1 MAPVTRLKP
10 KKAEHTLTDNQRILA
25 DRYQVGSL
33 IGRGGMADVYEGL
46 DTRLGR
52 KVAIKLLKSDL
63 ANDPTFESRFRQ
75 EAQASARMAH
85 PTIVRVYDAGEEIST
100 DSNGNERKTPYIVME
115 YVRGT
120 LLRDLLHERKLG
132 IPESIGYAEG
142 VLTALEFSHL
152 AGVIHRD
159 IKAANVMI
167 TDTGLVKVM
176 DFGIARAVSES
187 SITQAHT
194 NGIVGTAQYF
204 SPEQARGE
212 NVDARTDLYSTGVL
226 LYEMLAGRPPFT
238 GETAVSVAYQHVS
251 EAVVAPSEHN
261 PMISAELD
269 QVVLRALAKDRND
282 RFQSAEEFRDHLLAA
297 SLEVATPPVSDVFEG
312 APTPAHELTPEAA
325 AVLSD
330 LDEFESIIAGALGEG
345 TEAVELVSDS
355 TDELAPEPTVS
366 APAPAT
372 TEYNAPIAPTEV
384 LSTNSDPFKS
394 LGVSFD
400 DTGSQPV
407 ATETDRRP
415 FKNPGLVWGIGSG
428 AVVFVIGLIAWLLT
442 SSLPN
447 IQPTNGSVSV
457 SAVAGLSYE
466 NAQSQLVAQKL
477 LVQKAY
483 EVSDT
488 VAVDTVIRTDP
499 TAGSM
504 VGANTLITVYVST
517 GKTQVSMPD
526 LSGMNEQMAK
536 DAIEQAKLTLGTIV
550 QAHSATIPK
559 GQVIESDPV
568 SGTKLAQGAIVNLT
582 ISDGLVE
589 VPDVRNYSLT
599 EARAALA
606 ASGLLIVI
614 GTNEEC
620 VGTPQGTTVVD
631 QSILPGTATPGS
643 SITLFVTCAP

>member
-1 MAPVTRLKP
+1 M
-10 KKAEHTLTDNQRILA
+10 TDNQRILA

-212 NVDARTDLYSTGVL
+212 SVDARTDLYSTGVL

-251 EAVVAPSEHN
+251 EAVIAPSEHN

-282 RFQSAEEFRDHLLAA
+282 RFQTAEEFRENLLAA
-297 SLEVATPPVSDVFEG
+297 SLEVATPPVSEVFEG
-312 APTPAHELTPEAA
+312 APTVAHELTPEAA

-330 LDEFESIIAGALGEG
+330 LDEFESIIAGALGVS
-345 TEAVELVSDS
+345 TESLDAIDAEVDSVAPFEVEAPAV
-355 TDELAPEPTVS
+355 AEPTMA
-366 APAPAT
+366 APVA
-372 TEYNAPIAPTEV
+372 TEYNAPIAPTQAI
-384 LSTNSDPFKS
+384 STNTDPFKS

-400 DTGSQPV
+400 DTSSQPTAV
-407 ATETDRRP
+407 DTERRP

-428 AVVFVIGLIAWLLT
+428 AIVFLIGMIAWLLT
-442 SSLPN
+442 SALPN

-457 SAVAGLSYE
+457 ASVAGQGFES
-466 NAQSQLVAQKL
+466 ARSALVAQQL

-488 VAVDTVIRTDP
+488 IAADTVIRTDP
-499 TAGSM
+499 AAGTM

-550 QAHSATIPK
+550 QAHSSTIPK

-568 SGTKLAQGAIVNLT
+568 SGTKLAQGAVVNLT

-599 EARAALA
+599 EARSALA

-620 VGTPQGTTVVD
+620 VGSPQGTTVVD

-643 SITLFVTCAP
+643 SITLFVSCAP

>member
-1 MAPVTRLKP
+1 MEPVTKLKP

-63 ANDPTFESRFRQ
+63 ASDPTFESRFRQ

-159 IKAANVMI
+159 IKAANVMV

-212 NVDARTDLYSTGVL
+212 SVDARTDLYSTGVL

-282 RFQSAEEFRDHLLAA
+282 RYQTAEEFRDHLLAA

-312 APTPAHELTPEAA
+312 APTLAHELTPEAA

-330 LDEFESIIAGALGEG
+330 LDEFESIIAGALGES
-345 TEAVELVSDS
+345 TEAVDQVLEAPV
-355 TDELAPEPTVS
+355 EIVPEPVIT
-366 APAPAT
+366 APAAT
-372 TEYNAPIAPTEV
+372 QYSAPIAPTEAI
-384 LSTNSDPFKS
+384 STNTDPFKS
-394 LGVSFD
+394 LGVSFE

-407 ATETDRRP
+407 AVDTDRRP

-428 AVVFVIGLIAWLLT
+428 AVVFLIGMIAWLLT
-442 SSLPN
+442 SSVPN

-457 SAVAGLSYE
+457 VSVAGLSFDG
-466 NAQSQLVAQKL
+466 AKSALVEQKL

-483 EVSDT
+483 EVSET
-488 VAVDTVIRTDP
+488 VPVDTVIRTDP
-499 TAGSM
+499 AAGTM

-536 DAIEQAKLTLGTIV
+536 DAIQQAQLTLGTIV

-568 SGTKLAQGAIVNLT
+568 SGTKLSQGAVVNLT

-606 ASGLLIVI
+606 ATGLLIVI
-614 GTNEEC
+614 GTNEACE
-620 VGTPQGTTVVD
+620 GAPQGTTVVD

-643 SITLFVTCAP
+643 SITLFVSCAP

>member
-1 MAPVTRLKP
+1 
-10 KKAEHTLTDNQRILA
+10 
-25 DRYQVGSL
+25 
-33 IGRGGMADVYEGL
+33 

-63 ANDPTFESRFRQ
+63 ASDPTFESRFRQ

-212 NVDARTDLYSTGVL
+212 SVDARTDLYSTGVL

-251 EAVVAPSEHN
+251 EAVVPPSAHN
-261 PMISAELD
+261 PLISAELD

-282 RFQSAEEFRDHLLAA
+282 RYQTAEEFRDHLLAA

-312 APTPAHELTPEAA
+312 APTVPHELTPEAA
-325 AVLSD
+325 AVLND
-330 LDEFESIIAGALGEG
+330 LDEFESIIAGALGES
-345 TEAVELVSDS
+345 TEAVEQIV
-355 TDELAPEPTVS
+355 EQAEEVVPEPVVE
-366 APAPAT
+366 APST
-372 TEYNAPIAPTEV
+372 TEYNAPIAPTQAI
-384 LSTNSDPFKS
+384 STNTDPFKS

-407 ATETDRRP
+407 VVDTDRRP

-428 AVVFVIGLIAWLLT
+428 AVVFVIGIIAWLLT

-457 SAVAGLSYE
+457 SAVAGLSFE
-466 NAQSQLVAQKL
+466 SAQSQLVAQQL

-488 VAVDTVIRTDP
+488 VAADTVIRTDP
-499 TAGSM
+499 AAGTM
-504 VGANTLITVYVST
+504 VGANTLITVYVSS

-536 DAIEQAKLTLGTIV
+536 DAIQQAQLTLGTIV

-582 ISDGLVE
+582 ISDGLVD

-599 EARAALA
+599 EARSALA
-606 ASGLLIVI
+606 ASGLLIAI
-614 GTNEEC
+614 GTNETC
-620 VGTPQGTTVVD
+620 SGSPQGTTVVD
-631 QSILPGTATPGS
+631 QSILPGTTAQGS

>member
-1 MAPVTRLKP
+1 
-10 KKAEHTLTDNQRILA
+10 
-25 DRYQVGSL
+25 
-33 IGRGGMADVYEGL
+33 
-46 DTRLGR
+46 
-52 KVAIKLLKSDL
+52 
-63 ANDPTFESRFRQ
+63 
-75 EAQASARMAH
+75 
-85 PTIVRVYDAGEEIST
+85 
-100 DSNGNERKTPYIVME
+100 
-115 YVRGT
+115 
-120 LLRDLLHERKLG
+120 
-132 IPESIGYAEG
+132 
-142 VLTALEFSHL
+142 
-152 AGVIHRD
+152 
-159 IKAANVMI
+159 
-167 TDTGLVKVM
+167 
-176 DFGIARAVSES
+176 
-187 SITQAHT
+187 
-194 NGIVGTAQYF
+194 
-204 SPEQARGE
+204 
-212 NVDARTDLYSTGVL
+212 
-226 LYEMLAGRPPFT
+226 MLAGRPPFT

-282 RFQSAEEFRDHLLAA
+282 RYQTAEEFRDHLLAA

-312 APTPAHELTPEAA
+312 APTLAHELTPEAA

-330 LDEFESIIAGALGEG
+330 LDEFESIIAGALGES
-345 TEAVELVSDS
+345 TEAVDQVLEAP
-355 TDELAPEPTVS
+355 DELAPEPVD
-366 APAPAT
+366 PAPAAT
-372 TEYNAPIAPTEV
+372 QYSAPIAQTEAI
-384 LSTNSDPFKS
+384 STNTDPFKAI
-394 LGVSFD
+394 GVSFE

-407 ATETDRRP
+407 VVDTDRRP

-428 AVVFVIGLIAWLLT
+428 AVVFLIGMLAWLLT
-442 SSLPN
+442 TSVPN

-457 SAVAGLSYE
+457 VSVAGLSFDS
-466 NAQSQLVAQKL
+466 AKSALVEQKL

-499 TAGSM
+499 AAGTM

-536 DAIEQAKLTLGTIV
+536 DAIQQAQLTLGTIV

-568 SGTKLAQGAIVNLT
+568 SGTKLAQGAVVNLT

-606 ASGLLIVI
+606 ATGLLIVI
-614 GTNEEC
+614 GTNEACE
-620 VGTPQGTTVVD
+620 GAPQGTTVVE

-643 SITLFVTCAP
+643 SITLFVSCAP

>member
-1 MAPVTRLKP
+1 MAPVTKLKT

-63 ANDPTFESRFRQ
+63 ASDPTFESRFRQ

-212 NVDARTDLYSTGVL
+212 SVDARTDLYSTGVL

-251 EAVVAPSEHN
+251 EAVIAPSQHN

-282 RFQSAEEFRDHLLAA
+282 RFQTAEEFRDHLLAA

-312 APTPAHELTPEAA
+312 APTLAHELTPEAA

-330 LDEFESIIAGALGEG
+330 LDEFESIIAGALGES
-345 TEAVELVSDS
+345 TEAVDQVLDIPVEI
-355 TDELAPEPTVS
+355 APEPVAA
-366 APAPAT
+366 APVA
-372 TEYNAPIAPTEV
+372 TEYNAPIAPTQAI
-384 LSTNSDPFKS
+384 STNTDPFKS
-394 LGVSFD
+394 LGVSFE

-407 ATETDRRP
+407 AVDTDRRP

-428 AVVFVIGLIAWLLT
+428 AVVFLIGMIAWLLT
-442 SSLPN
+442 STVPN

-457 SAVAGLSYE
+457 VSVAGLSFD
-466 NAQSQLVAQKL
+466 NAKSALVEQKL

-483 EVSDT
+483 EVSET
-488 VAVDTVIRTDP
+488 VAADTVIRTDP
-499 TAGSM
+499 TAGTM

-536 DAIEQAKLTLGTIV
+536 DAIQQAKLTLGTIV

-568 SGTKLAQGAIVNLT
+568 SGTKLAQGAVVNLT

-606 ASGLLIVI
+606 ATGLLIVI
-614 GTNEEC
+614 GTNDAC
-620 VGTPQGTTVVD
+620 VGAPQGTTVVD

-643 SITLFVTCAP
+643 SITLFVSCAP

>member
-1 MAPVTRLKP
+1 MVPVTRLKA

-63 ANDPTFESRFRQ
+63 ASDPTFESRFRQ

-120 LLRDLLHERKLG
+120 LLRDLMHERKLG

-212 NVDARTDLYSTGVL
+212 SVDARTDLYSTGVL

-251 EAVVAPSEHN
+251 EAVVPPSAHN
-261 PMISAELD
+261 PLISAELD

-282 RFQSAEEFRDHLLAA
+282 RYQSAEEFRDHLLAA

-312 APTPAHELTPEAA
+312 APTVAHELTPEAA

-330 LDEFESIIAGALGEG
+330 LDEFESIISGALGES
-345 TEAVELVSDS
+345 TEAVEQVVETTEDIAAQPVVQ
-355 TDELAPEPTVS
+355 T
-366 APAPAT
+366 PAA
-372 TEYNAPIAPTEV
+372 TEYNAPIAPTQAI
-384 LSTNSDPFKS
+384 STETDPFKS
-394 LGVSFD
+394 LGVSFE
-400 DTGSQPV
+400 DTGSQQV
-407 ATETDRRP
+407 VVDTDRRP

-428 AVVFVIGLIAWLLT
+428 AVVFVIGIIAWLLT
-442 SSLPN
+442 SSVPN

-457 SAVAGLSYE
+457 SAVAGLSFE
-466 NAQSQLVAQKL
+466 SAQSQLVAQQL

-483 EVSDT
+483 EVSET
-488 VAVDTVIRTDP
+488 VAADTVIRTDP
-499 TAGSM
+499 PAGTM

-568 SGTKLAQGAIVNLT
+568 MGTKLAQGAIVNLT
-582 ISDGLVE
+582 ISDGLVD

-599 EARAALA
+599 EARSALA
-606 ASGLLIVI
+606 ASGLLIAI
-614 GTNEEC
+614 GTNETCE
-620 VGTPQGTTVVD
+620 GAPQGTTVVE

>member
-1 MAPVTRLKP
+1 MEPVTKLKP

-63 ANDPTFESRFRQ
+63 ASDPTFESRFRQ

-159 IKAANVMI
+159 IKAANVMV

-212 NVDARTDLYSTGVL
+212 SVDARTDLYSTGVL

-282 RFQSAEEFRDHLLAA
+282 RYQTAEEFREHLLAA

-312 APTPAHELTPEAA
+312 APTLAHELTPEAA

-330 LDEFESIIAGALGEG
+330 LDEFESIIAGALGES
-345 TEAVELVSDS
+345 TEAVDQVLEAA
-355 TDELAPEPTVS
+355 DELAPEPVV
-366 APAPAT
+366 PAPAAT
-372 TEYNAPIAPTEV
+372 QYSAPIAPTEAI
-384 LSTNSDPFKS
+384 STNTDPFKS
-394 LGVSFD
+394 LGVSFE

-407 ATETDRRP
+407 AIDTDRRP

-428 AVVFVIGLIAWLLT
+428 AVVFLIGMIAWLLT
-442 SSLPN
+442 SSVPN

-457 SAVAGLSYE
+457 VSVAGLSFDS
-466 NAQSQLVAQKL
+466 AKSALVEQKL

-499 TAGSM
+499 AAGTM

-536 DAIEQAKLTLGTIV
+536 DAIQQAQLTLGTIV

-568 SGTKLAQGAIVNLT
+568 SGTKLAQGAVVNLT

-606 ASGLLIVI
+606 ATGLLIVI
-614 GTNEEC
+614 GTNEACE
-620 VGTPQGTTVVD
+620 GAPQGTTVVE

-643 SITLFVTCAP
+643 SITLFVSCAP

>member
-1 MAPVTRLKP
+1 MEPVTKLKP

-63 ANDPTFESRFRQ
+63 ASDPTFESRFRQ

-159 IKAANVMI
+159 IKAANVMV

-212 NVDARTDLYSTGVL
+212 SVDARTDLYSTGVL

-282 RFQSAEEFRDHLLAA
+282 RYQTAEEFRDHLLAA

-312 APTPAHELTPEAA
+312 APTLAHELTPEAA

-330 LDEFESIIAGALGEG
+330 LDEFESIIAGALGDS
-345 TEAVELVSDS
+345 TEAVEQVLEAPV
-355 TDELAPEPTVS
+355 ELAPEPVVA
-366 APAPAT
+366 APAVTA
-372 TEYNAPIAPTEV
+372 YSAPIAPTEAI
-384 LSTNSDPFKS
+384 STNTDPFKS
-394 LGVSFD
+394 IGVSFE

-407 ATETDRRP
+407 AVDTDRRP

-428 AVVFVIGLIAWLLT
+428 AVVFLIGMIAWLLT
-442 SSLPN
+442 TSVPN

-457 SAVAGLSYE
+457 VSVAGLSFDS
-466 NAQSQLVAQKL
+466 AKSALVEQKL

-488 VAVDTVIRTDP
+488 VPVDAVIRTDP
-499 TAGSM
+499 AAGTM
-504 VGANTLITVYVST
+504 VGENTLITVYVST

-536 DAIEQAKLTLGTIV
+536 DAIQQAQLTLGTIV

-568 SGTKLAQGAIVNLT
+568 SGTKLAQGAVVNLT

-606 ASGLLIVI
+606 ATGLLIVI
-614 GTNEEC
+614 GTNEACE
-620 VGTPQGTTVVD
+620 GAPQGTTVVE

-643 SITLFVTCAP
+643 SITLFVSCAP

>member
-1 MAPVTRLKP
+1 
-10 KKAEHTLTDNQRILA
+10 
-25 DRYQVGSL
+25 
-33 IGRGGMADVYEGL
+33 
-46 DTRLGR
+46 
-52 KVAIKLLKSDL
+52 
-63 ANDPTFESRFRQ
+63 
-75 EAQASARMAH
+75 
-85 PTIVRVYDAGEEIST
+85 
-100 DSNGNERKTPYIVME
+100 
-115 YVRGT
+115 
-120 LLRDLLHERKLG
+120 
-132 IPESIGYAEG
+132 
-142 VLTALEFSHL
+142 
-152 AGVIHRD
+152 
-159 IKAANVMI
+159 
-167 TDTGLVKVM
+167 M

-212 NVDARTDLYSTGVL
+212 SVDARTDLYSTGVL

-282 RFQSAEEFRDHLLAA
+282 RYQTAEEFRDHLLAA

-312 APTPAHELTPEAA
+312 APTLAHELTPEAA

-330 LDEFESIIAGALGEG
+330 LDEFESIIAGALGDS
-345 TEAVELVSDS
+345 TEAVEQVLEAPV
-355 TDELAPEPTVS
+355 ELAPEPVVA
-366 APAPAT
+366 APAVTA
-372 TEYNAPIAPTEV
+372 YSAPIAPTEAI
-384 LSTNSDPFKS
+384 STNTDPFKS
-394 LGVSFD
+394 IGVSFE

-407 ATETDRRP
+407 AVDTDRRP

-428 AVVFVIGLIAWLLT
+428 AVVFLIGMIAWLLT
-442 SSLPN
+442 TSVPN

-457 SAVAGLSYE
+457 VSVAGLSFDS
-466 NAQSQLVAQKL
+466 AKSALVEQKL

-488 VAVDTVIRTDP
+488 VPVDAVIRTDP
-499 TAGSM
+499 AAGTM
-504 VGANTLITVYVST
+504 VGENTLITVYVST

-536 DAIEQAKLTLGTIV
+536 DAIQQAQLTLGTIV

-568 SGTKLAQGAIVNLT
+568 SGTKLAQGAVVNLT

-606 ASGLLIVI
+606 ATGLLIVI
-614 GTNEEC
+614 GTNEACE
-620 VGTPQGTTVVD
+620 GAPQGTTVVE

-643 SITLFVTCAP
+643 SITLFVSCAP

>member
-63 ANDPTFESRFRQ
+63 ASDPTFESRFRQ

-212 NVDARTDLYSTGVL
+212 SVDARTDLYSTGVL

-251 EAVVAPSEHN
+251 EAVVPPSAHN
-261 PMISAELD
+261 PLISAELD

-282 RFQSAEEFRDHLLAA
+282 RYQTAEEFRDHLLAA

-312 APTPAHELTPEAA
+312 APTVPHELTPEAA
-325 AVLSD
+325 AVLND
-330 LDEFESIIAGALGEG
+330 LDEFESIIAGALGES
-345 TEAVELVSDS
+345 TEAVEQIV
-355 TDELAPEPTVS
+355 EQAEEVVPEPVVE
-366 APAPAT
+366 APST
-372 TEYNAPIAPTEV
+372 TEYNAPIAPTQAI
-384 LSTNSDPFKS
+384 STNTDPFKT

-407 ATETDRRP
+407 VVDTDRRP

-428 AVVFVIGLIAWLLT
+428 AVVFVIGIIAWLLT

-457 SAVAGLSYE
+457 SAVAGLSFE
-466 NAQSQLVAQKL
+466 SAQSQLVAQQL

-488 VAVDTVIRTDP
+488 VAADTVIRTDP
-499 TAGSM
+499 AAGTM
-504 VGANTLITVYVST
+504 VGANTLITVYVSS

-536 DAIEQAKLTLGTIV
+536 DAIQQAQLTLGTIV

-582 ISDGLVE
+582 ISDGLVD

-599 EARAALA
+599 EARSALA
-606 ASGLLIVI
+606 ASGLLIAI
-614 GTNEEC
+614 GTNETC
-620 VGTPQGTTVVD
+620 AGSPQGTTVVD
-631 QSILPGTATPGS
+631 QSILPGTTAQGS